1 MNGTDAQS
9 PDTQTARRFGGAK
22 TWWMTAASV
31 VLVAA
36 VALAIRWQGGAES
49 ASAQAPAQPR
59 YAPAARP
66 QGAATARIGDSATAP
81 GAPAATS
88 QSARM
93 QAQSAVSNPTARPAA
108 PATTSSVAPANTKDL
123 KVMAVVNG
131 EQITRQQLGQECMRR
146 FGKEVLESMVNRQ
159 LIAEACAQRNIQITE
174 QDVDAEIDRIAA
186 KFGLSRDR
194 WVMLL
199 REERGFSDQQYRAEV
214 VWPMLA
220 LRRVAA
226 DDIQVTQD
234 ELRKAFESE
243 FGPKVRVRLIAVS
256 SQAKAEQ
263 LRTAALAN
271 PESFGEMAKKES
283 EDPAVAAA
291 YGVIPPVRRHVGD
304 PNLEAHC
311 FGLKPGGI
319 SPVVQVANMYYI
331 VKCEEQIPQQY
342 IASQHLPE
350 IEQKLS
356 ERIKE
361 NKLRTSAMSFF
372 ETMQKQAQVVNVLN
386 NPEKQKEMPGVA
398 ATVNN
403 RPISLLQLSEECISR
418 HGREVLDGEVNR
430 KVLQQELNRRK
441 LAVAEPDIDEE
452 VARAADAYGFLKQ
465 DGTPDVDRWLKE
477 VTSQDGATI
486 ELYVRDAVW
495 PSVALK
501 KLVGSAVQVSEED
514 LTKGFESNY
523 GERVE
528 ALAIVLG
535 DQRQAQ
541 KVWEMARNNPTDA
554 FFAELAEQYSIEPA
568 SRANGGKVPPI
579 RRWGGSPK
587 LEEEA
592 FKLKPGELS
601 GLVVVG
607 DQYIIMRCLG
617 RTKPVQVD
625 YESVKSE
632 LHKDIAE
639 KKLRTLMASEF
650 DSLRERAQIDNFLAG
665 TSQAGNRSGG
675 PKGNAGPVKAG
686 VAPAGGVRAAT
697 GNSQVRPATAT
708 RPALPANAV
717 APR

>member
-9 PDTQTARRFGGAK
+9 PDTQAPGRFARAK
-22 TWWMTAASV
+22 AWWMTAASV
-31 VLVAA
+31 ALVAA
-36 VALAIRWQGGAES
+36 VALAIRWQGGAGQ
-49 ASAQAPAQPR
+49 ASAQAPVQTRP
-59 YAPAARP
+59 APAARP
-66 QGAATARIGDSATAP
+66 QGAATQAAP
-81 GAPAATS
+81 TATS

-93 QAQSAVSNPTARPAA
+93 QAQSTAAAPAARPAP
-108 PATTSSVAPANTKDL
+108 PATTSSVAPLNTKDL

-174 QDVDAEIDRIAA
+174 ADVDAEIDRIAA

-194 WVMLL
+194 WLMLL
-199 REERGFSDQQYRAEV
+199 REERGFTDQQYRSEV

-226 DDIQVTQD
+226 DDIEVTQE

-243 FGPKVRVRLIAVS
+243 FGPKVRVRMIAVS

-263 LRTAALAN
+263 IRAAAVAN
-271 PESFGEMAKKES
+271 PDSFGELAKKES

-319 SPVVQVANMYYI
+319 SPVIKVANMYYI

-350 IEQKLS
+350 IEQKLAD
-356 ERIKE
+356 RIRE
-361 NKLRTSAMSFF
+361 SKLRTAAMNFF
-372 ETMQKQAQVVNVLN
+372 EKMQNEAQIVNVYN
-386 NPEKQKEMPGVA
+386 DPVKQKEMPGVA
-398 ATVNN
+398 ALVNN
-403 RPISLLQLSEECISR
+403 RQISILQLSEECIAR

-441 LAVAEPDIDEE
+441 LVVAENDIDAE
-452 VARAADAYGFLKQ
+452 VARAADQYGFLKP
-465 DGTPDVDRWLKE
+465 DGSPDVDRWLKE
-477 VTSQDGATI
+477 VTSQDGATV

-501 KLVGSAVQVSEED
+501 KLVGNAVQVTDED
-514 LTKGFESNY
+514 LKKGFESNY

-579 RRWGGSPK
+579 RRWGGSPQ

-607 DQYIIMRCLG
+607 DQYIILRCLG

-625 YESVKSE
+625 FESVKGE
-632 LHKDIAE
+632 LYKDIAE
-639 KKLRTLMASEF
+639 KKLRTLMAKEF

-665 TSQAGNRSGG
+665 TSQLGRPAA
-675 PKGNAGPVKAG
+675 PQGNAGQAKAG
-686 VAPAGGVRAAT
+686 VAPAGGARAST
-697 GNSQVRPATAT
+697 GDSQVRPATAV
-708 RPALPANAV
+708 RPALPKNAV

>member
-9 PDTQTARRFGGAK
+9 PDTTTARRFGRAK
-22 TWWMTAASV
+22 AWGMTAASV
-31 VLVAA
+31 ALVAA
-36 VALAIRWQGGAES
+36 VAVAIRWQGGAEN

-66 QGAATARIGDSATAP
+66 QTNGAAARVADASAAP
-81 GAPAATS
+81 QRTSQAAKMQAQATGSVGAPA
-88 QSARM
+88 
-93 QAQSAVSNPTARPAA
+93 PA
-108 PATTSSVAPANTKDL
+108 ATTSSVAPLNTKDL

-194 WVMLL
+194 WIMLL

-226 DDIQVTQD
+226 DDIQVTQE
-234 ELRKAFESE
+234 ELKKAFESE
-243 FGPKVRVRLIAVS
+243 FGPKVRVRLIGVS
-256 SQAKAEQ
+256 SRDKAEQ
-263 LRTAALAN
+263 IRAQAVAD
-271 PESFGEMAKKES
+271 PEAFGELAKKES

-342 IASQHLPE
+342 VASQHLPE

-356 ERIKE
+356 ERIRE
-361 NKLRTSAMSFF
+361 TKLRSAAMSFF
-372 ETMQKQAQVVNVLN
+372 DQMQKQAQVVNVFN
-386 NPEKQKEMPGVA
+386 DPEKQKQMPGVA

-403 RPISLLQLSEECISR
+403 RPITLLQLSEECIAR

-441 LAVAEPDIDEE
+441 LVVAEPDIDAE
-452 VARAADAYGFLKQ
+452 VGRAADAYGFLKQ
-465 DGTPDVDRWLKE
+465 DGSPDVDRWLQE

-501 KLVGSAVQVSEED
+501 KLVGNAVQVTDED
-514 LTKGFESNY
+514 LQKGFESNY

-554 FFAELAEQYSIEPA
+554 FFAEVAEQYSVEPA

-579 RRWGGSPK
+579 RRWGGSPAI
-587 LEEEA
+587 ENEA

-601 GLVVVG
+601 GLVAVG
-607 DQYIIMRCLG
+607 DQFIILRCLG

-632 LHKDIAE
+632 LHKDISE
-639 KKLRTLMASEF
+639 KKLRTLMAGEF
-650 DSLRERAQIDNFLAG
+650 DRLREGAQIDNFLVG
-665 TSQAGNRSGG
+665 TSQPGNRGG
-675 PKGNAGPVKAG
+675 APKGNVGPVKGG

-697 GNSQVRPATAT
+697 GSSQVRPATAV
-708 RPALPANAV
+708 RPALPSNAV

>member
-9 PDTQTARRFGGAK
+9 PDTNAPRRSGRVKA
-22 TWWMTAASV
+22 WWMTAASV
-31 VLVAA
+31 ALVAA
-36 VALAIRWQGGAES
+36 VALAIRWQGGAEK

-59 YAPAARP
+59 SATAARP
-66 QGAATARIGDSATAP
+66 QGATARVGDTA
-81 GAPAATS
+81 APAATS

-93 QAQSAVSNPTARPAA
+93 QAQSTAATGAGRPAA
-108 PATTSSVAPANTKDL
+108 PATTSAVAPPNTKDL

-159 LIAEACAQRNIQITE
+159 LIAEACAQRNVQITE
-174 QDVDAEIDRIAA
+174 ADVDAEIERIAS

-194 WVMLL
+194 WLMLL
-199 REERGFSDQQYRAEV
+199 REERGFTDQQYRAEV

-226 DDIQVTQD
+226 DDIQVTQE

-256 SQAKAEQ
+256 SPAKAEQ
-263 LRTAALAN
+263 VRAAAVAN
-271 PESFGEMAKKES
+271 PEAFGELAKKES

-304 PNLEAHC
+304 PNLEAQC

-319 SPVVQVANMYYI
+319 SPIVQVANMYYI

-342 IASQHLPE
+342 VASQHLPE

-356 ERIKE
+356 ERIRE
-361 NKLRTSAMSFF
+361 NKLRTAAMGFF
-372 ETMQKQAQVVNVLN
+372 ENMQKQAQIVNVYN
-386 NPEKQKEMPGVA
+386 DPEKQKQMPGIA

-403 RPISLLQLSEECISR
+403 RQISILQLSEECISR

-441 LAVAEPDIDEE
+441 LAVAEPDIDAE
-452 VARAADAYGFLKQ
+452 VARAADQYGFLKQ

-501 KLVGSAVQVSEED
+501 KLVGDAVQVTDDD
-514 LTKGFESNY
+514 LKKGFESNY

-592 FKLKPGELS
+592 FKLKAGELS

-625 YESVKSE
+625 YESVKGE

-639 KKLRTLMASEF
+639 KKLRTLMASQF
-650 DSLRERAQIDNFLAG
+650 DTLRERAQIDNFLAG
-665 TSQAGNRSGG
+665 TSQTGG
-675 PKGNAGPVKAG
+675 RPARPQGNAGPVKAG

-697 GNSQVRPATAT
+697 GNSQVRQAGAV
-708 RPALPANAV
+708 RPAMPANAV
-717 APR
+717 TPR